1 VAPPSKA
8 VAAKDRDQDRRK
20 TILRA
25 AVEVFA
31 RKGYHGC
38 RIADVAR
45 EANVAYG
52 LVYHYFRN
60 KDELLQLVFET
71 GWGGFVAR
79 IREAAEGTAPLDAK
93 LRRIFQVAFD
103 GYRVDP
109 RGVRVLVLE
118 FARGPG
124 TGEANRRSVFET
136 GWGGFVARIR
146 EAAAGPAS
154 LDAKVKRIFKVAFD
168 GYRVD
173 PRGVRV
179 LVLEFARGP
188 GTGEANRRG
197 AFAEVLDITR
207 SMFERAR
214 LKGELRPELDPSLC
228 AAMLFGAVEMG
239 LTSLVLGLLDGR
251 DEALL
256 ARAQS
261 QLADSFLHGTLA
273 GEATWKQDRSGSR
286 LKTTKRP

>member
-1 VAPPSKA
+1 MPPTKALAA
-8 VAAKDRDQDRRK
+8 VAKERDQDRRK

-45 EANVAYG
+45 EAGVAYG

-60 KDELLQLVFET
+60 KEELLQLVFET

-79 IREAAEGTAPLDAK
+79 IRDAAEGTATLDAK
-93 LRRIFQVAFD
+93 VRRIFQVAFD

-124 TGEANRRSVFET
+124 TGEANRR
-136 GWGGFVARIR
+136 
-146 EAAAGPAS
+146 
-154 LDAKVKRIFKVAFD
+154 
-168 GYRVD
+168 
-173 PRGVRV
+173 
-179 LVLEFARGP
+179 
-188 GTGEANRRG
+188 G
-197 AFAEVLDITR
+197 AFAEIMDITR
-207 SMFERAR
+207 GMFERAQAR
-214 LKGELRPELDPSLC
+214 GELRPELDPALC

-239 LTSLVLGLLDGR
+239 LTSLVMGLLDGR

-256 ARAQS
+256 GRAQT
-261 QLADSFLHGTLA
+261 QLADSFLHGTLVA
-273 GEATWKQDRSGSR
+273 EGPWKQDRSGSR
-286 LKTTKRP
+286 LKTVKRS

>member
-1 VAPPSKA
+1 MAPPSKA
-8 VAAKDRDQDRRK
+8 LAAAAKDRDQDRRK

-45 EANVAYG
+45 EAGVAYG

-60 KDELLQLVFET
+60 KEELLQLVFEA
-71 GWGGFVAR
+71 GWGGFVTR
-79 IREAAEGTAPLDAK
+79 IREAAEGPATLDAK
-93 LRRIFQVAFD
+93 VERIFQVAFD
-103 GYRVDP
+103 GYR
-109 RGVRVLVLE
+109 
-118 FARGPG
+118 A
-124 TGEANRRSVFET
+124 
-136 GWGGFVARIR
+136 
-146 EAAAGPAS
+146 
-154 LDAKVKRIFKVAFD
+154 
-168 GYRVD
+168 D

-197 AFAEVLDITR
+197 AFAEIMQITEG
-207 SMFERAR
+207 MFERAR
-214 LKGELRPELDPSLC
+214 ARGELRQELDPSLC

-239 LTSLVLGLLDGR
+239 LTSLVMGLLDGR
-251 DEALL
+251 DAALL

-273 GEATWKQDRSGSR
+273 AEDSWKQDRSGSR
-286 LKTTKRP
+286 LKTVKRF

>member
-1 VAPPSKA
+1 MPPSKA
-8 VAAKDRDQDRRK
+8 VAAALKERDLDRRK

-45 EANVAYG
+45 EAGVAYG

-60 KDELLQLVFET
+60 KEELLQLVFET

-79 IREAAEGTAPLDAK
+79 IREAAEGQNPLDAK
-93 LRRIFQVAFD
+93 VRRIFQVAFD

-124 TGEANRRSVFET
+124 TGEANRR
-136 GWGGFVARIR
+136 
-146 EAAAGPAS
+146 
-154 LDAKVKRIFKVAFD
+154 
-168 GYRVD
+168 
-173 PRGVRV
+173 
-179 LVLEFARGP
+179 
-188 GTGEANRRG
+188 G
-197 AFAEVLDITR
+197 AFAEIMDITR
-207 SMFERAR
+207 GMFERAKGR
-214 LKGELRPELDPSLC
+214 GELRDDLDPSLC

-239 LTSLVLGLLDGR
+239 LTSLVMGLLDGR

-256 ARAQS
+256 ARAQT

-273 GEATWKQDRSGSR
+273 AEGPWKQDRSGSR
-286 LKTTKRP
+286 LKTVKRS

>member
-1 VAPPSKA
+1 MDPPSKA
-8 VAAKDRDQDRRK
+8 LAAAAKDRDQDRRK

-45 EANVAYG
+45 EAGVAYG

-60 KDELLQLVFET
+60 KEELLQLVFEA
-71 GWGGFVAR
+71 GWGGFVTR
-79 IREAAEGTAPLDAK
+79 IREAAEGPATLDAK
-93 LRRIFQVAFD
+93 VERIFQVAFD
-103 GYRVDP
+103 GYR
-109 RGVRVLVLE
+109 
-118 FARGPG
+118 A
-124 TGEANRRSVFET
+124 
-136 GWGGFVARIR
+136 
-146 EAAAGPAS
+146 
-154 LDAKVKRIFKVAFD
+154 
-168 GYRVD
+168 D

-197 AFAEVLDITR
+197 AFAEIMQITEG
-207 SMFERAR
+207 MFERAR
-214 LKGELRPELDPSLC
+214 ARGELRQELDPSLC

-239 LTSLVLGLLDGR
+239 LTSLVMGLLDGR
-251 DEALL
+251 DAALL

-273 GEATWKQDRSGSR
+273 AEDSWKQDRSGSR
-286 LKTTKRP
+286 LKTVKRF

>member
-8 VAAKDRDQDRRK
+8 LASKERDQDRRK

-45 EANVAYG
+45 EADVAYG

-60 KDELLQLVFET
+60 KEELLQLVFET
-71 GWGGFVAR
+71 GWGGFVVR
-79 IREAAEGTAPLDAK
+79 IREAATGPATLDAK
-93 LRRIFQVAFD
+93 VKRIFQVAFD
-103 GYRVDP
+103 GYR
-109 RGVRVLVLE
+109 
-118 FARGPG
+118 A
-124 TGEANRRSVFET
+124 
-136 GWGGFVARIR
+136 
-146 EAAAGPAS
+146 
-154 LDAKVKRIFKVAFD
+154 
-168 GYRVD
+168 D

-197 AFAEVLDITR
+197 AFAEMLEITR

-214 LKGELRPELDPSLC
+214 FRGELRAELDPSLC
-228 AAMLFGAVEMG
+228 AALLFGAVEMG

-261 QLADSFLHGTLA
+261 QLADTFLHGTLA
-273 GEATWKQDRSGSR
+273 AEATWKQDRSGSR
-286 LKTTKRP
+286 LKTAKRS